1 MFELFPQESPS
12 GDPIGPCIV
21 WIFGSFLISRE
32 GLTIKLYH
40 HKWKLSKVAGIGKV
54 MAELRMPNDGQDDE
68 EPVEVAVHGIMAI
81 CILW

>member
-1 MFELFPQESPS
+1 
-12 GDPIGPCIV
+12 
-21 WIFGSFLISRE
+21 
-32 GLTIKLYH
+32 
-40 HKWKLSKVAGIGKV
+40 